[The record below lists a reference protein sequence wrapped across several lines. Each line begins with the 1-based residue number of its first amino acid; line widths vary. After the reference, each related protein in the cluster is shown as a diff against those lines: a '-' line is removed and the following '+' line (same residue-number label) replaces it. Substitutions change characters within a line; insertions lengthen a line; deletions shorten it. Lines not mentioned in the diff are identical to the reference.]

1 MTTRMMILALSL
13 GLTGVPALAA
23 PATDQPSAEVRIGD
37 LDLTTAQG
45 QQRLET
51 RVKSAARSLCGTG
64 TRGLADIERRS
75 RCIAAALSNARPQAE
90 RAIARA
96 QDGTRLALLMVH
108 AAR

>member
-1 MTTRMMILALSL
+1 MMTRTLILALSL

-23 PATDQPSAEVRIGD
+23 EQPTAEVRIAD

-51 RVKSAARSLCGTG
+51 RVKSAARRLCSTG
-64 TRGLADIERRS
+64 ARGLAEMAHQSQCIE
-75 RCIAAALSNARPQAE
+75 AALSNAKPQTE

-96 QDGTRLALLMVH
+96 EGGTRLALLMIR